1 MSAID
6 ELNWFLENIEKE
18 TNLCEWLEEQKKEI
32 LLLKTENER
41 QRAVRRL
48 IIEYAA
54 LHRKLGE

>member
-1 MSAID
+1 LS
-6 ELNWFLENIEKE
+6 WFLKNIEKE
-18 TNLCEWLEEQKKEI
+18 GSLCEWLEAEKKEI

-54 LHRKLGE
+54 

>member
-48 IIEYAA
+48 IIEYVA

>member
-18 TNLCEWLEEQKKEI
+18 ANLCEWLEEQKKEI

-54 LHRKLGE
+54 LSRTAEK

>member
-6 ELNWFLENIEKE
+6 ELNWFLKNIGKE
-18 TNLCEWLEEQKKEI
+18 DTQCEWLEEQKQEI

-48 IIEYAA
+48 IIEYTA
-54 LHRKLGE
+54 LSRTITQ